1 MPSLVEIGPVILE
14 EKIFIFR
21 QHILPFRNYV
31 PLGKGVALHLNKAKN
46 SYMYMNRYQYQIQN
60 GCFPSVNSSHFQ
72 QLKYYIILKINKIH
86 TFIHVPTFLLN
97 AIIRLFMC

>member
-14 EKIFIFR
+14 KKIFIFR
-21 QHILPFRNYV
+21 QRILLFRNYV

-60 GCFPSVNSSHFQ
+60 GCFPSVISSYFQ
-72 QLKYYIILKINKIH
+72 QLKYIILKINKIH